1 MVDGFKYVFFLI
13 QWKGWW
19 STVTNYLSRVWQQ
32 QPADVSMLPR
42 SAAEGESWIAWQ
54 KSWPCHFFF
63 ASMQRWMWSQSASK
77 DFLCVAFST
86 VNVNVGLSQMF
97 IRIPLWHPKWSYL
110 DISFTCLM
118 GMRRWPAPQAA
129 LHLCA
134 CGALEWRSR
143 SARGAHLQKRL
154 RLKDFPM
161 AGLLGESSKTIV

>member
-63 ASMQRWMWSQSASK
+63 CEHATLDVISKCVKGLPLCRLLYCKCKRGSVSNVYSDSPLTSKMIVPWHIFHMFNGDAKMARPAGRPPSLCLRCTWMTESVSS
-77 DFLCVAFST
+77 
-86 VNVNVGLSQMF
+86 
-97 IRIPLWHPKWSYL
+97 
-110 DISFTCLM
+110 
-118 GMRRWPAPQAA
+118 
-129 LHLCA
+129 
-134 CGALEWRSR
+134 WRSPTK
-143 SARGAHLQKRL
+143 A
-154 RLKDFPM
+154 F
-161 AGLLGESSKTIV
+161 ET